1 MTVGRADQADVH
13 LHGLAAADPVDL
25 ALLHGAQQLRLET
38 RVHLADLVE
47 QQGAAVG
54 FFELADPACDGACK
68 RAFLMAE
75 KLGFEQVFGNRSAV
89 DRDERLV
96 GAAALSMNVASHQLL
111 RSEEHTS
118 ELQSLMR

>member
-54 FFELADPACDGACK
+54 FFELADPPCDGACK

-75 KLGFEQVFGNRSAV
+75 NRGFAKVFGTRSTF
-89 DRDERLV
+89 DRQARLV
-96 GAAALSMNVASHQLL
+96 ADAALSMNRAGPQLL
-111 RSEEHTS
+111 SAR
-118 ELQSLMR
+118 